1 MDHYEL
7 FGVARDVSPAEL
19 RRAYRRLAARHHPD
33 RNRDDAAAATR
44 RMAEI
49 NEAFATLVDPVR
61 RFDYDRRLGRSGA
74 PSARRT
80 ERAASPPEQAAPG
93 TPPPTPAPADDPVRR
108 ARREAKERQ
117 AAEARA
123 RRYRD
128 PGGGF
133 FEGSRHH

>member
-7 FGVARDVSPAEL
+7 FGIGRDASRSEL

-33 RNRDDAAAATR
+33 RNRDDPAAATR

-49 NEAFATLVDPVR
+49 NDAFATLSDPVR
-61 RFDYDRRLGRSGA
+61 KFDYDRRLSRAARPEASRPDE
-74 PSARRT
+74 PSPRRT
-80 ERAASPPEQAAPG
+80 EQPADHPTRPPD
-93 TPPPTPAPADDPVRR
+93 DDPVRR
-108 ARREAKERQ
+108 ARREAKER
-117 AAEARA
+117 AAADARA

-133 FEGSRHH
+133 FEGSRYH